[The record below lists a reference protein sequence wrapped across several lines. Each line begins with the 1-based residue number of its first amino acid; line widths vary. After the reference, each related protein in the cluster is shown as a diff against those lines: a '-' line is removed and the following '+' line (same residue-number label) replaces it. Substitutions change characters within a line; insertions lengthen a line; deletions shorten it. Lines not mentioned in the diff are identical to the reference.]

1 MNIHGNARLAP
12 HGRALMCRRVLDEG
26 WTIEEAA
33 DAAGCSQRTCYRWLA
48 RWKAGE
54 PMTDRSSAPRSV
66 PGRTAPEVEALIE
79 QLRRCRHTST
89 QIAAELDLAVSTVCA
104 VLKRLDLHRLSRLEP
119 PEPPNRY
126 CRRHPGELIH
136 VDVKKL
142 GRFDRPGLPAHR
154 RQGGYRSTYRAG
166 WDYCHVAIDDTSRLA
181 YVEILDDEKAATCVA
196 FLRRAIAWFASRGI
210 TVERVMTDNGTGYR
224 AKVHAAGIDEL
235 GIKHLRTRPYRPR
248 TNGKAER
255 FIKTLQAEWA
265 YAASYQD
272 HWQRRRALLP
282 WLEYYNC
289 RRPHSALGHKPP
301 VSLIKTDERS

>member
-1 MNIHGNARLAP
+1 MELHGNARLTP
-12 HGRALMCRRVLDEG
+12 HGRTLMCQRVLEQG

-33 DAAGCSQRTCYRWLA
+33 EAAGCSDRTCYRWLA
-48 RWKAGE
+48 RWRTGE
-54 PMTDRSSAPRSV
+54 PMTDRPSAPHRV
-66 PGRTAPEVEALIE
+66 PGRTPPRIEALIE
-79 QLRRCRHTST
+79 RLRRCRHTST
-89 QIAAELDLAVSTVCA
+89 QIAAELDLPVSTVCA
-104 VLKRLDLHRLSRLEP
+104 VLKRLDLHRLSKLEP

-142 GRFDRPGLPAHR
+142 GRFARPGHR
-154 RQGGYRSTYRAG
+154 ITGTRTGNRTWLAG
-166 WDYCHVAIDDTSRLA
+166 WEYVHVAIDDTSRLA
-181 YVEILDDEKAATCVA
+181 YIEILDDEKGPTCVA
-196 FLRRAIAWFASRGI
+196 FLRRAIAWFAARGI

-224 AKVHAAGIDEL
+224 SKVHAAGIDEL

-255 FIKTLQAEWA
+255 FIKTLQTEWA

-272 HWQRRRALLP
+272 HWHRRRALLP

-301 VSLIKTDERS
+301 VSLIQTDERS